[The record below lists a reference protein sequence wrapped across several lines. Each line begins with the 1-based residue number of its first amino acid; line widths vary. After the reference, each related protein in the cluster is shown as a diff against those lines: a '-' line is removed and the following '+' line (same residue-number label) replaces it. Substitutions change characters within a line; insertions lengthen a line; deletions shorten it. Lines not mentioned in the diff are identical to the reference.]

1 MFFAGVSGQILPI
14 LLTALLPLV
23 FLLSGSKGP
32 GLPDSGTAS
41 AITLPVAAFSPGHDT
56 DHGGITSLFALLPEK
71 SDRVAPG
78 DFPPVRLC
86 LLSPRYP
93 DRPRYPSRNKAPPSV
108 C

>member
-32 GLPDSGTAS
+32 GSPDSGTTS
-41 AITLPVAAFSPGHDT
+41 AITIPVAEFSPGPDT
-56 DHGGITSLFALLPEK
+56 DQGGITSLFALLPEK

-78 DFPPVRLC
+78 DSPPARLC
-86 LLSPRYP
+86 LFSPRCP
-93 DRPRYPSRNKAPPSV
+93 DRPHNPSRNKAPPSV